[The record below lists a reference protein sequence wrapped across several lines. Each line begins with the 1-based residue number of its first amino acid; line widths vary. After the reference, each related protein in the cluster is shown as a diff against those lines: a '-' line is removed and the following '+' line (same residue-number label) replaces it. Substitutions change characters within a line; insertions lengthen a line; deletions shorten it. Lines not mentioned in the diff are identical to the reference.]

1 MPSPRVAVFPGTF
14 DPLTLG
20 HLDIIERASVL
31 FDELEVTVAVN
42 ESKSS
47 LLSVGQRQELIQ
59 EATTHLENVSVGAFE
74 GLVVD
79 HVRSRGAGV
88 LVRGLRQASDFE
100 YEIRMA
106 FANGQMAPDVETVF
120 LMTSADRAY
129 ISSTL
134 VREIY
139 RWGGDIAPFVPQVV
153 ADFLHSRQ

>member
-1 MPSPRVAVFPGTF
+1 VAVFPGTF

-20 HLDIIERASVL
+20 HLDLIERASSL
-31 FDELEVTVAVN
+31 FEALEVTVAVN
-42 ESKSS
+42 DSKSN
-47 LLSVGQRQELIQ
+47 LLPVAERAELIRG
-59 EATTHLENVSVGAFE
+59 ATAHLGNVSVGSFE

-79 HVRSRGAGV
+79 HARMRGAGV

-106 FANGQMAPDVETVF
+106 FANGQMAPDIETVF
-120 LMTSADRAY
+120 LMTSADRAF

-139 RWGGDIAPFVPQVV
+139 RWGGDISPFVPGVV
-153 ADFLHSRQ
+153 SEFLKSRR